1 MPSGEPCVWVA
12 LPPSA
17 SATRNELEGSGKAVF
32 FLHLP
37 LQEGGGLGPEAGF
50 ALGGELLDVLLLLAH
65 PQKDQ
70 GDTENLVEV
79 SC

>member
-1 MPSGEPCVWVA
+1 MGRLC
-12 LPPSA
+12 
-17 SATRNELEGSGKAVF
+17 F

-50 ALGGELLDVLLLLAH
+50 ALGGELLDVLLLLAR
-65 PQKDQ
+65 PGKDQ

>member
-1 MPSGEPCVWVA
+1 MSWRETGRLC
-12 LPPSA
+12 
-17 SATRNELEGSGKAVF
+17 F

-50 ALGGELLDVLLLLAH
+50 ALGGELLDVLLLLAR
-65 PQKDQ
+65 PGKDQ
-70 GDTENLVEV
+70 GDTENLVDV